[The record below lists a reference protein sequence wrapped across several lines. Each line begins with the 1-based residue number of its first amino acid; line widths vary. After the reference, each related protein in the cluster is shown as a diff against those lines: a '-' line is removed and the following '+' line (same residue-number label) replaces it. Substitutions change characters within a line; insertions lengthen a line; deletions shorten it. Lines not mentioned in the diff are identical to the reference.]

1 MNVLKY
7 LKCALFKHDVSGSK
21 SIANT
26 FASNNWIKRCNC
38 CGRYVMHGH
47 LGSISLSEEE
57 AFRIKSE
64 LDEIFGRY
72 REIIYQKQNNG

>member
-7 LKCALFKHDVSGSK
+7 LKCTLFKHDVSGGK
-21 SIANT
+21 SIVNT
-26 FASNNWIKRCNC
+26 FDGNNWIKRCDC

-47 LGSISLSEEE
+47 LGSISLSKKE

-64 LDEIFGRY
+64 FDEIFRY
-72 REIIYQKQNNG
+72 YQNKLLRGV